1 MTREELVAKKKKLLD
16 ELNSVEKEL
25 DLLEDKIRAGKIIKV
40 CKMMKELYHE
50 HNALSVL
57 EITDRDGD
65 TIYIDLEDLAEEILS
80 NFNLS
85 LD

>member
-1 MTREELVAKKKKLLD
+1 MTREELMTRKKKLLD

-25 DLLEDKIRAGKIIKV
+25 DLLEYKIRAGKITKV

-50 HNALSVL
+50 HNALNTL

>member
-1 MTREELVAKKKKLLD
+1 MTREELVERKKKLLA
-16 ELNSVEKEL
+16 ELESVEKDL
-25 DLLEDKIRAGKIIKV
+25 DLLEDRIRTGKIIKM

-50 HNALSVL
+50 HNTLKTL
-57 EITDRDGD
+57 EITDRQED